1 MNGNRGDE
9 VVCGGSGGAQVEDAE
24 VGVGGDGGEDGGGM
38 RAECCGVGAGMGGE
52 GGEGL
57 RAMW

>member
-1 MNGNRGDE
+1 
-9 VVCGGSGGAQVEDAE
+9 VVCCGGGGAEVEDAE
-24 VGVGGDGGEDGGGM
+24 VGVGGDGGEDGGGV